1 MADRGDIRKMLE
13 RVGSA
18 CVQVRLMH
26 LAQDGTRMPG
36 ASWDGPLDTS
46 AKRLDCAEELEE
58 RALRETNI
66 LGGIHAWYIEVL
78 GEGDKTL
85 ATEIFRLT
93 AESLPNGKSISTE
106 PANEGGLLAQLMRHQ
121 EVVFKQYMWD
131 RERVSET
138 LASENAK
145 LRARNESLENRL
157 FTTLDTV
164 REAILGER
172 QHELE
177 LVKAKAKNEL
187 MLSVGK
193 QVQGLLPEVASAI
206 VHKQAKAPAA
216 AAAIGIQEFLKTI
229 TPDQFDVILATLRP
243 EQQMVLVQAMKR
255 IAEAEREK
263 AEQNAPPAP
272 PATEAVNG
280 TSTPH

>member
-1 MADRGDIRKMLE
+1 MLE
-13 RVGSA
+13 RVGPS

-46 AKRLDCAEELEE
+46 AKRLDCAEDIEE
-58 RALRETNI
+58 RAARETNI
-66 LGGIHAWYIEVL
+66 LGGIHAWYIEVD
-78 GEGDKTL
+78 GEGGKTL
-85 ATEIFRLT
+85 ATEIFRLS

-106 PANEGGLLAQLMRHQ
+106 PANEGGVLAQMMRHH
-121 EVVFKQYMWD
+121 EVMAKQYMWD

-138 LASENAK
+138 LASENSK
-145 LRARNESLENRL
+145 LRARNENLEDKL
-157 FTTLDTV
+157 FKTLDTV

-177 LVKAKAKNEL
+177 LLKAKAKNEL

-193 QVQGLLPEVASAI
+193 QVQGLLPEVASAF

-229 TPDQFDVILATLRP
+229 TPEQFDVILSTLRP
-243 EQQMVLVQAMKR
+243 EQAMVLVQAMKR
-255 IAEAEREK
+255 IAEAEAEK
-263 AEQNAPPAP
+263 AKQNAPPAP
-272 PATEAVNG
+272 PATEAANG
-280 TSTPH
+280 STPH